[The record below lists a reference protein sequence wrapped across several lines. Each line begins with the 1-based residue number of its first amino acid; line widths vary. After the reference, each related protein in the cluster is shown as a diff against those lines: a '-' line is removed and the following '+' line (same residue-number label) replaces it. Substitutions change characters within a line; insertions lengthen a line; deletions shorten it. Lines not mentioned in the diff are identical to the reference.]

1 VADFGGGLGA
11 GEGVGVLV
19 EAVVCS
25 EGDGEARDGKL
36 HGRVPMADS
45 GSASM
50 RLELQPPVARLCL
63 ASKGAG
69 RRGFASKAW
78 SAC

>member
-11 GEGVGVLV
+11 GEGAGVLV

-36 HGRVPMADS
+36 QGRVPMADS
-45 GSASM
+45 GSARM
-50 RLELQPPVARLCL
+50 RLEL
-63 ASKGAG
+63 
-69 RRGFASKAW
+69 
-78 SAC
+78 

>member
-11 GEGVGVLV
+11 GEGAGVLV

-45 GSASM
+45 GSARM
-50 RLELQPPVARLCL
+50 RLEL
-63 ASKGAG
+63 
-69 RRGFASKAW
+69 
-78 SAC
+78 